1 MFCAGIVFVAIGVI
15 TALFGFG
22 VISDEAPLAPK
33 LFSGFFLCAAAAS
46 FWWGWM
52 TRLRQ
57 PTDWHRRVWKR
68 EEPDSAGHLL

>member
-1 MFCAGIVFVAIGVI
+1 VPLPMFGVGVVFLAFAVI

-33 LFSGFFLCAAAAS
+33 LFSGFFLCAAAAA

-52 TRLRQ
+52 MRSRS
-57 PTDWHRRVWKR
+57 DVK
-68 EEPDSAGHLL
+68 SAR